1 MCLIQAELNVV
12 YCSVT
17 TTRRL
22 CDTRSHWMSVAE
34 ERLPS
39 GECPTPVPDP
49 DVRHWQRWGAKLGI
63 TPKERGTIPRTGLG
77 KDWHGERK

>member
-1 MCLIQAELNVV
+1 
-12 YCSVT
+12 
-17 TTRRL
+17 
-22 CDTRSHWMSVAE
+22 MSVAE